1 MILDVI
7 SNDAN
12 HKNDMFLQKM
22 DEKRLSKI

>member
-7 SNDAN
+7 SNDLN

-22 DEKRLSKI
+22 GKKRLSKM